1 MLYSREYSTF
11 LVTTIRGF
19 HVLFQSLFMQIKYL
33 RVPDN
38 LLDIVKDEQ
47 NRARDANR
55 NSRGGHNGGE
65 CRNIYIYIERV
76 IPLTLLCLCRSG
88 FQRQVLVLFRIK
100 IRSWRLQL
108 VVEGVDLCEAVG
120 VGVGEREFSFTFS
133 HFNQD
138 VEV

>member
-11 LVTTIRGF
+11 LISRLEDSMSYSNSFV
-19 HVLFQSLFMQIKYL
+19 QIKYL

-65 CRNIYIYIERV
+65 GGNIYIYKADCTD
-76 IPLTLLCLCRSG
+76 LTAPM
-88 FQRQVLVLFRIK
+88 QVVVLPEV
-100 IRSWRLQL
+100 RLGI
-108 VVEGVDLCEAVG
+108 VA
-120 VGVGEREFSFTFS
+120 
-133 HFNQD
+133 
-138 VEV
+138 

>member
-65 CRNIYIYIERV
+65 CRNIYIYRKSDSTDLAV
-76 IPLTLLCLCRSG
+76 PM
-88 FQRQVLVLFRIK
+88 QVGPPEASLG
-100 IRSWRLQL
+100 
-108 VVEGVDLCEAVG
+108 VVP
-120 VGVGEREFSFTFS
+120 
-133 HFNQD
+133 H
-138 VEV
+138 